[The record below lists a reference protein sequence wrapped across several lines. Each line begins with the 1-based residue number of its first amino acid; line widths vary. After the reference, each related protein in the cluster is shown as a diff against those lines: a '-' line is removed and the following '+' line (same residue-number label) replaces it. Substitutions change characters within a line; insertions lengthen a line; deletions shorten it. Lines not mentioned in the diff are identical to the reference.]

1 MNRIVRKWAAFRRDR
16 SGVAAVEF
24 AIILPSLLLLYVGT
38 VEVGQGLTVA
48 RKLNNAAVVTAD
60 LMAQSE
66 SLSTDDMKDIFAAA
80 KATLAPYDTSDLK
93 IQACV
98 IATAGAT
105 QKVKWCSAV
114 NDVVPAKGATPQ
126 TPVPS
131 ALLESGVDTV
141 VVRTRYHLDTPFSSA
156 LSVISHGY
164 DFQRIY
170 VQRPRIGDAIDNE

>member
-1 MNRIVRKWAAFRRDR
+1 MNRIARKLAAFWPNR
-16 SGVAAVEF
+16 SGVAAIEF
-24 AIILPSLLLLYVGT
+24 ALILPSLLLLYVGT
-38 VEVGQGLTVA
+38 VEVGQSLTVA

-66 SLSTDDMKDIFAAA
+66 NLSTDDMKDIFAAA
-80 KATLAPYDTSDLK
+80 KATLAPYETSSLK

-98 IATAGAT
+98 IATVGVT

-114 NDVVPAKGATPQ
+114 NDVAPAKGATPQ
-126 TPVPS
+126 APVPS
-131 ALLESGVDTV
+131 ALLESGVDMV

-156 LSVISHGY
+156 LSVIGHGY
-164 DFQRIY
+164 DFQRVY